1 MKKEPDIRT
10 NPFIQNTK
18 FCNMILNGYHRSQL
32 PFMNKYLLNALT
44 FIAMFVFCSASLYA
58 QSKDTTAVY
67 AIRNAKIVTVTG
79 TTIDKGT
86 VVIRDGK
93 IADVGANVSVPGNA
107 KVIDA
112 TGLSVY
118 PGLIDSNTILGLSE
132 VASVRDTVDTNEL
145 GDFNANM
152 KALTA
157 VNPHSEHIPV
167 ARMNGVTT
175 VLTCP
180 RGGIVSGQCA
190 LINIDG
196 WTPQQ
201 MAVKA
206 SAAMAM
212 NYPVLGFGGRG
223 GGFFA
228 LQGGT
233 PSDAQRQQRDR
244 QVESLKKKI
253 EDAQAYLK
261 AKEAAAADK
270 SIPPIAVDLGLEG
283 LIPVIKGEVPVLIA
297 ADKANEIKAAVEFA
311 AQYKL
316 KLILNGGLES
326 LKVASLLKEK
336 NVPVILGPVL
346 DLPDSE
352 DAPYDQ
358 AYARAG
364 ELHKAGIKFAFSTA
378 NDSASGPGAIR
389 VLPYHAGTAAA
400 FGLPKEEAL
409 KALTI
414 YPAQIFGVDKTIGSI
429 ETGKVAN
436 LIVTDGDPLEL
447 RTKLKYMFIN
457 GKQADLTNKHTR
469 LNDKFKDRP

>member
-1 MKKEPDIRT
+1 MLKRT
-10 NPFIQNTK
+10 SPNLFFT
-18 FCNMILNGYHRSQL
+18 LAA
-32 PFMNKYLLNALT
+32 LLIGAALL
-44 FIAMFVFCSASLYA
+44 FA

-67 AIRNAKIVTVTG
+67 AIRNARIVTVTG
-79 TTIDKGT
+79 ATIEKGT
-86 VVIRDGK
+86 VLIRDGK
-93 IADVGANVSVPGNA
+93 IAEIGATVRVPAEA

-118 PGLIDSNTILGLSE
+118 PGLIDSNTILGLNE
-132 VASVRDTVDTNEL
+132 IASIQETIDTTEL
-145 GDFNANM
+145 GEFKANM

-157 VNPHSEHIPV
+157 VNPHSEQIPV

-180 RGGIVSGQCA
+180 RGGTISGQCA
-190 LINIDG
+190 LINTDG

-201 MAVKA
+201 MAVRP

-212 NYPVLGFGGRG
+212 NYPTAGFGGGRG
-223 GGFFA
+223 GGLAAIF
-228 LQGGT
+228 GGAGE
-233 PSDAQRQQRDR
+233 AQRQQRDR
-244 QVESLKKKI
+244 QVEALKKKI

-270 SIPPIAVDLGLEG
+270 SLPARPVDLGLEG
-283 LIPVIKGEVPVLIA
+283 LIPVLKGETPLLVA
-297 ADKANEIKAAVEFA
+297 ANKANDIKAAVEFA

-316 KLILNGGLES
+316 KIIINGGDEA

-336 NVPVILGPVL
+336 NVPVVLGPVL

-364 ELHKAGIKFAFSTA
+364 ELHKAGIKFAFTTA
-378 NDSASGPGAIR
+378 NNSPSGPGAIR
-389 VLPYHAGTAAA
+389 LLPYHAGTAAA
-400 FGLPKEEAL
+400 FGLPKDEAL
-409 KALTI
+409 KAVTI
-414 YPAQIFGVDKTIGSI
+414 YPAQIFGADKLIGSL
-429 ETGKVAN
+429 EVGKQAT

-447 RTKLKYMFIN
+447 RTKLKYMFVN
-457 GKQADLTNKHTR
+457 GKQTDLTSRHTR

>member
-1 MKKEPDIRT
+1 
-10 NPFIQNTK
+10 
-18 FCNMILNGYHRSQL
+18 
-32 PFMNKYLLNALT
+32 MNKYLRNLLSSFAVLT
-44 FIAMFVFCSASLYA
+44 FCFAPALP

-79 TTIDKGT
+79 ATIDKGT
-86 VVIRDGK
+86 VIIRDGK

-175 VLTCP
+175 VLSCP

-228 LQGGT
+228 ILGGA

-261 AKEAAAADK
+261 AKDAAAADK
-270 SIPPIAVDLGLEG
+270 NIPPIAVDLGLEG

-297 ADKANEIKAAVEFA
+297 ANKASEIKAAVEFA

-316 KLILNGGLES
+316 KLILNGGLEA
-326 LKVASLLKEK
+326 LKVTSLLKEK

-378 NDSASGPGAIR
+378 NDSPSGPGAIR

-414 YPAQIFGVDKTIGSI
+414 YPAQIFGVDKAIGSI

-457 GKQADLTNKHTR
+457 GKQTDLTNKHTR

>member
-1 MKKEPDIRT
+1 
-10 NPFIQNTK
+10 
-18 FCNMILNGYHRSQL
+18 
-32 PFMNKYLLNALT
+32 MNKYLFNFLLTLAALIICT
-44 FIAMFVFCSASLYA
+44 ASLLA
-58 QSKDTTAVY
+58 QNKDTTAVY

-79 TTIDKGT
+79 ATIDKGT
-86 VVIRDGK
+86 VLIRDGK
-93 IADVGANVSVPGNA
+93 IAEIGANVRIPGEA

-118 PGLIDSNTILGLSE
+118 PGLINSNTILGLNE
-132 VASVRDTVDTNEL
+132 VGQGAPGTVDTTEL

-180 RGGIVSGQCA
+180 QGGLISGQCA
-190 LINIDG
+190 LINVDG

-206 SAAMAM
+206 AAAMAI
-212 NYPVLGFGGRG
+212 NYPTLGGGGGRG
-223 GGFFA
+223 GGF
-228 LQGGT
+228 GGGGFGGGV
-233 PSDAQRQQRDR
+233 SEAQRQQRDR
-244 QVESLKKKI
+244 QVEALKKKI

-270 SIPPIAVDLGLEG
+270 SLPARPIDLGLEA
-283 LIPVIKGEVPVLIA
+283 LIPVIKGDVPVRITA
-297 ADKANEIKAAVEFA
+297 NKANDIKAAVEFA
-311 AQYKL
+311 TQYKL
-316 KLILNGGLES
+316 KLIINGGDEAI
-326 LKVASLLKEK
+326 KVAALLKEK
-336 NVPVILGPVL
+336 NVPVILGPVI

-352 DAPYDQ
+352 DAHYDQ
-358 AYARAG
+358 AYARPA
-364 ELHKAGIKFAFSTA
+364 ELYKVGVKFALSN
-378 NDSASGPGAIR
+378 NDIQHLR
-389 VLPYHAGTAAA
+389 LLPYHAGTAAA

-409 KALTI
+409 KAITI
-414 YPAQIFGVDKTIGSI
+414 YPAQIFGVDKFVGSI
-429 ETGKVAN
+429 EVGKAAT
-436 LIVTDGDPLEL
+436 LIVTDGDPLEY

-457 GKQADLTNKHTR
+457 GKQTDLTNKHTR

>member
-1 MKKEPDIRT
+1 
-10 NPFIQNTK
+10 
-18 FCNMILNGYHRSQL
+18 
-32 PFMNKYLLNALT
+32 MNKYLLNLLLSLAVLT
-44 FIAMFVFCSASLYA
+44 LCFAPAVS

-67 AIRNAKIVTVTG
+67 AIRNVKIVTVTG
-79 TTIDKGT
+79 ATIDKGT
-86 VVIRDGK
+86 VIIRDGK
-93 IADVGANVSVPGNA
+93 IADVGASVSIPGNA

-118 PGLIDSNTILGLSE
+118 PGLIDSNTVLGLSE
-132 VASVRDTVDTNEL
+132 VAAVRETSDTNEI
-145 GDFNANM
+145 GDFNPNM

-180 RGGIVSGQCA
+180 QGGLISGQCA
-190 LINIDG
+190 LINADG

-206 SAAMAM
+206 SAAMAI

-228 LQGGT
+228 IAAGSPT
-233 PSDAQRQQRDR
+233 DAQRQQRDR
-244 QVESLKKKI
+244 QVEALKKKI

-261 AKEAAAADK
+261 AREAVAADK
-270 SIPPIAVDLGLEG
+270 SLPARSIDLGLEAM
-283 LIPVIKGEVPVLIA
+283 IPVLKGEVPVRITA
-297 ADKANEIKAAVEFA
+297 NKASDIKAAVEFA
-311 AQYKL
+311 GQYKL
-316 KLILNGGLES
+316 KLIINGGNEA
-326 LKVASLLKEK
+326 LKVAALLKEK
-336 NVPVILGPVL
+336 NVPVILDTVL

-358 AYARAG
+358 IYTRAAD
-364 ELHKAGIKFAFSTA
+364 LHKAGVKFAFS
-378 NDSASGPGAIR
+378 SQGIQFIR
-389 VLPYHAGTAAA
+389 TLPYNAGTAAA

-414 YPAQIFGVDKTIGSI
+414 YPAQIFGVDKIIGSI
-429 ETGKVAN
+429 EVGKAAN

-447 RTKLKYMFIN
+447 RTKIKHMFIN
-457 GKQADLTNKHTR
+457 GKQTELTNRHTR

>member
-1 MKKEPDIRT
+1 MKPKIT
-10 NPFIQNTK
+10 
-18 FCNMILNGYHRSQL
+18 ILTL
-32 PFMNKYLLNALT
+32 AVILT
-44 FIAMFVFCSASLYA
+44 FTASLLA
-58 QSKDTTAVY
+58 QSKDTTGVY

-79 TTIDKGT
+79 ATIDKGT

-93 IADVGANVSVPGNA
+93 IAEVGANVSVPGNA

-132 VASVRDTVDTNEL
+132 VAQGAPGTVDTTEI
-145 GDFNANM
+145 GDFNPNM

-157 VNPHSEHIPV
+157 VNPHGEQIPV

-180 RGGIVSGQCA
+180 QGGIISGQCA
-190 LINIDG
+190 VINTDG

-201 MAVKA
+201 MAVKG
-206 SAAMAM
+206 SAAMAIT
-212 NYPVLGFGGRG
+212 YPVLGFGGRG

-228 LQGGT
+228 IQAGA

-244 QVESLKKKI
+244 QVEALKKKI

-261 AKEAAAADK
+261 AKEATAADK
-270 SIPPIAVDLGLEG
+270 SLPPRPIDLGLEA
-283 LIPVIKGEVPVLIA
+283 LIPVIKGEVPVRITANKA
-297 ADKANEIKAAVEFA
+297 AEIKAAVEFA
-311 AQYKL
+311 NQYKL
-316 KLILNGGLES
+316 KLILNGGDEA
-326 LKVASLLKEK
+326 LKVAALLKEK

-346 DLPDSE
+346 ELPDSE

-358 AYARAG
+358 VYTRAAD
-364 ELHKAGIKFAFSTA
+364 LHKAGIKFAFS
-378 NDSASGPGAIR
+378 SQGIQFIR
-389 VLPYHAGTAAA
+389 TLPYNAGSAAA

-409 KALTI
+409 KAITI
-414 YPAQIFGVDKTIGSI
+414 YPAQIFGVDKSIGSI
-429 ETGKVAN
+429 EVGKAAT

-457 GKQADLTNKHTR
+457 GKQTDLTNKHTR

>member
-1 MKKEPDIRT
+1 
-10 NPFIQNTK
+10 
-18 FCNMILNGYHRSQL
+18 
-32 PFMNKYLLNALT
+32 MNKHLRNFLLT
-44 FIAMFVFCSASLYA
+44 FVATAFGLVSTFA

-67 AIRNAKIVTVTG
+67 AIRNAKIFTVTG
-79 TTIDKGT
+79 ATIEKGT
-86 VVIRDGK
+86 ILIRDGK
-93 IADVGANVSVPGNA
+93 IAEVGATVSVPGNA

-118 PGLIDSNTILGLSE
+118 PGLIDANTILGLSE
-132 VASVRDTVDTNEL
+132 VAAVRETLDTNEL

-152 KALTA
+152 RALTA

-180 RGGIVSGQCA
+180 QGGLISGQCA
-190 LINIDG
+190 MINIDG
-196 WTPQQ
+196 WTPEQ

-206 SAAMAM
+206 SAAMAV
-212 NYPVLGFGGRG
+212 NYPVIGFGGRG

-228 LQGGT
+228 VVAGA

-244 QVESLKKKI
+244 QVDALKKKI

-270 SIPPIAVDLGLEG
+270 TIPARPIDLGLEAM
-283 LIPVIKGEVPVLIA
+283 IPMIKGDVPVRISA
-297 ADKANEIKAAVEFA
+297 NKASEIKAAVELA
-311 AQYKL
+311 TQYKL
-316 KLILNGGLES
+316 KLIINGGDEA
-326 LKVASLLKEK
+326 LKVAALLKEK
-336 NVPVILGPVL
+336 NVPVILGAVL
-346 DLPDSE
+346 ELPDSE

-364 ELHKAGIKFAFSTA
+364 ELHKAGVKFAFS
-378 NDSASGPGAIR
+378 SQGIQFIR
-389 VLPYHAGTAAA
+389 TLPYNAGTAAA

-409 KALTI
+409 KAITI
-414 YPAQIFGVDKTIGSI
+414 YPAQIFGVDKLIGSI
-429 ETGKVAN
+429 EVGKMAN

-447 RTKLKYMFIN
+447 RTKLKHMFIN
-457 GKQADLTNKHTR
+457 GKQTDLTNRHSR

>member
-1 MKKEPDIRT
+1 MKL
-10 NPFIQNTK
+10 QNL
-18 FCNMILNGYHRSQL
+18 FLILAMLGIGAA
-32 PFMNKYLLNALT
+32 LLL
-44 FIAMFVFCSASLYA
+44 A
-58 QSKDTTAVY
+58 QSKDITAVY

-79 TTIDKGT
+79 ATIDKGT
-86 VVIRDGK
+86 VLIRDGK
-93 IADVGANVSVPGNA
+93 IAEIGATVRVPAEA

-118 PGLIDSNTILGLSE
+118 PGMIDSNTILGLNE
-132 VASVRDTVDTNEL
+132 VASVDMTIDTTEI
-145 GDFNANM
+145 GDFKPNM

-180 RGGIVSGQCA
+180 QGGLISGQCA
-190 LINIDG
+190 LINADG

-201 MAVKA
+201 MAVKG
-206 SAAMAM
+206 SAAMAI
-212 NYPVLGFGGRG
+212 NYPTLGGGGRG

-228 LQGGT
+228 IQAGA

-244 QVESLKKKI
+244 QVEALKKKI

-270 SIPPIAVDLGLEG
+270 SLPARPVDLGLEAM
-283 LIPVIKGEVPVLIA
+283 IPVLKGEVPVRITA
-297 ADKANEIKAAVEFA
+297 NKANDIKAAVEFA
-311 AQYKL
+311 TQYKL
-316 KLILNGGLES
+316 KLVINGGDEA

-336 NVPVILGPVL
+336 NVPLILSTVL
-346 DLPDSE
+346 ELPDSE

-358 AYARAG
+358 AYARPA
-364 ELHKAGIKFAFSTA
+364 ELHKAGIKFAFS
-378 NDSASGPGAIR
+378 SQGIQFIR
-389 VLPYHAGTAAA
+389 TLPYNAGTAAA
-400 FGLPKEEAL
+400 FGLPKDEAL
-409 KALTI
+409 KAVTI

-429 ETGKVAN
+429 EVGKAAN

-457 GKQADLTNKHTR
+457 GKQTELTNKHTR

>member
-1 MKKEPDIRT
+1 
-10 NPFIQNTK
+10 
-18 FCNMILNGYHRSQL
+18 
-32 PFMNKYLLNALT
+32 MNKHLSNFILILAALIIW
-44 FIAMFVFCSASLYA
+44 IASIWA

-79 TTIDKGT
+79 ATIDKGT
-86 VVIRDGK
+86 VLIRDGK
-93 IADVGANVSVPGNA
+93 IADVGANVSVPANA

-132 VASVRDTVDTNEL
+132 VASVDMTVDTTEL
-145 GDFNANM
+145 GDFKANM

-180 RGGIVSGQCA
+180 QGGLISGQCA
-190 LINIDG
+190 LINVDG

-206 SAAMAM
+206 SAAMAV
-212 NYPVLGFGGRG
+212 NYPTLGFGGGRGGFGG
-223 GGFFA
+223 GGF
-228 LQGGT
+228 GGAPT
-233 PSDAQRQQRDR
+233 DAQRQQRDR
-244 QVESLKKKI
+244 QIEALKKKI

-270 SIPPIAVDLGLEG
+270 SLPARPIDLGLEAM
-283 LIPVIKGEVPVLIA
+283 IPVIKGEVPVRISA
-297 ADKANEIKAAVEFA
+297 NKANDIKAAIEFA
-311 AQYKL
+311 SQYKL
-316 KLILNGGLES
+316 KLIINGGDEA
-326 LKVASLLKEK
+326 LKVAALLKEK
-336 NVPVILGPVL
+336 NVPVILSTVL
-346 DLPDSE
+346 ELPDSE

-358 AYARAG
+358 AYTRAA
-364 ELHKAGIKFAFSTA
+364 ELHKAGVKFAFS
-378 NDSASGPGAIR
+378 SQGIQFIR
-389 VLPYHAGTAAA
+389 TLPYNAGTAAA
-400 FGLPKEEAL
+400 FGLPKDEAL
-409 KALTI
+409 KAVTI
-414 YPAQIFGVDKTIGSI
+414 YPAQIFGVDKLIGSI
-429 ETGKVAN
+429 EVGKAAN

-457 GKQADLTNKHTR
+457 GKQTDLTNKHTR

>member
-1 MKKEPDIRT
+1 MKL
-10 NPFIQNTK
+10 TK
-18 FCNMILNGYHRSQL
+18 LIL
-32 PFMNKYLLNALT
+32 LLTAIIIGAT
-44 FIAMFVFCSASLYA
+44 SLLA

-79 TTIDKGT
+79 GTIEKGT
-86 VVIRDGK
+86 VLIRDGK
-93 IADVGANVSVPGNA
+93 IAEVGATVRVPAEA

-132 VASVRDTVDTNEL
+132 IASIDMTVDTTEL
-145 GDFNANM
+145 GDFKANM

-157 VNPHSEHIPV
+157 VNPHSEQIPV

-180 RGGIVSGQCA
+180 RGGVISGQCA
-190 LINIDG
+190 LINADG

-212 NYPVLGFGGRG
+212 NYPVIGFGGRG
-223 GGFFA
+223 GGFAAFFGA
-228 LQGGT
+228 PG
-233 PSDAQRQQRDR
+233 DAQRQQRDR
-244 QVESLKKKI
+244 QVEALKKKI

-270 SIPPIAVDLGLEG
+270 SIPAHLIDLGLEG
-283 LIPVIKGEVPVLIA
+283 MIPVIKGDVPLLVSA
-297 ADKANEIKAAVEFA
+297 NKANDIKAAVEFA

-316 KLILNGGLES
+316 KLIINGGAEA
-326 LKVASLLKEK
+326 LKVAALLKEK
-336 NVPVILGPVL
+336 NVPLILGPVL

-352 DAPYDQ
+352 DAAYDQ
-358 AYARAG
+358 AYARAS

-378 NDSASGPGAIR
+378 NDSPSGPGAIR

-400 FGLPKEEAL
+400 FGLPKDEAL
-409 KALTI
+409 KAVTI
-414 YPAQIFGVDKTIGSI
+414 YPAQIFGVDKSIGSI
-429 ETGKVAN
+429 ETGKAAN

-457 GKQADLTNKHTR
+457 GKQTELANRHTR

>member
-1 MKKEPDIRT
+1 
-10 NPFIQNTK
+10 
-18 FCNMILNGYHRSQL
+18 
-32 PFMNKYLLNALT
+32 MNKSLLNLFLT
-44 FIAMFVFCSASLYA
+44 LAAILIGSASLLA

-79 TTIDKGT
+79 ATIEKGT
-86 VVIRDGK
+86 VLIRDGK
-93 IADVGANVSVPGNA
+93 IAEVGATVRVPADA

-132 VASVRDTVDTNEL
+132 MASIQETIDTTEL
-145 GDFNANM
+145 GDFKANM
-152 KALTA
+152 RALTA
-157 VNPHSEHIPV
+157 VNPHSEQIPV

-180 RGGIVSGQCA
+180 RGGIISGQCA
-190 LINIDG
+190 LINADG

-223 GGFFA
+223 GAFLA
-228 LQGGT
+228 LLGGA
-233 PSDAQRQQRDR
+233 PGDAQRQQRDR
-244 QVESLKKKI
+244 QVEALKKKI

-270 SIPPIAVDLGLEG
+270 SLPVRAIDLGLEG
-283 LIPVIKGEVPVLIA
+283 MIPLLKGEVPLFVA
-297 ADKANEIKAAVEFA
+297 ANKANDIKAAVEFA

-316 KLILNGGLES
+316 KIVINGGDEA
-326 LKVASLLKEK
+326 LKVAALLKEK
-336 NVPVILGPVL
+336 NVPVVLGAVL
-346 DLPDSE
+346 DLPGSE
-352 DAPYDQ
+352 DAPYDE

-364 ELHKAGIKFAFSTA
+364 ELHKAGVKFAFSTA
-378 NDSASGPGAIR
+378 NNSPSGPGAIR
-389 VLPYHAGTAAA
+389 LLPYHAGTAAA

-409 KALTI
+409 KGVTI
-414 YPAQIFGVDKTIGSI
+414 YPAQIFGADKLIGSI
-429 ETGKVAN
+429 EVGKAAT

-447 RTKLKYMFIN
+447 RTKIKHMFIN
-457 GKQADLTNKHTR
+457 GKQTELTNKHTR

>member
-1 MKKEPDIRT
+1 
-10 NPFIQNTK
+10 
-18 FCNMILNGYHRSQL
+18 
-32 PFMNKYLLNALT
+32 MNKHLRNFLLT
-44 FIAMFVFCSASLYA
+44 FVATAFGLTSTFA

-79 TTIDKGT
+79 ATIEKGT
-86 VVIRDGK
+86 LLIRDGK
-93 IADVGANVSVPGNA
+93 IAEVGATVSVPGQA

-118 PGLIDSNTILGLSE
+118 PGLIDANTILGLSE
-132 VASVRDTVDTNEL
+132 VAAVRETLDTNEL

-152 KALTA
+152 RALTA

-180 RGGIVSGQCA
+180 QGGIISGQCA
-190 LINIDG
+190 MINIDG
-196 WTPQQ
+196 WTPEQ

-206 SAAMAM
+206 SAALAV
-212 NYPVLGFGGRG
+212 NYPVIGFGGRG

-228 LQGGT
+228 VVAGA

-244 QVESLKKKI
+244 QVEALKKKI

-270 SIPPIAVDLGLEG
+270 SLPAHAIDLGLEAM
-283 LIPVIKGEVPVLIA
+283 IPMLKGDVPVRISA
-297 ADKANEIKAAVEFA
+297 NKASEIKAAVELA
-311 AQYKL
+311 TQYKL
-316 KLILNGGLES
+316 KLIINGGDEA
-326 LKVASLLKEK
+326 LKVAALLKEK
-336 NVPVILGPVL
+336 NVPVILSAVL
-346 DLPDSE
+346 ELPDSE

-358 AYARAG
+358 AYTRAA
-364 ELHKAGIKFAFSTA
+364 ELHKAGVKFAFS
-378 NDSASGPGAIR
+378 SQGIQFIR
-389 VLPYHAGTAAA
+389 TLPYNAGTAAA

-409 KALTI
+409 KAITI
-414 YPAQIFGVDKTIGSI
+414 YPAQILGVDKLIGSI
-429 ETGKVAN
+429 EVGKMAN

-447 RTKLKYMFIN
+447 RTRIKHMFIN
-457 GKQADLTNKHTR
+457 GKQTDLTNRHTR

>member
-1 MKKEPDIRT
+1 
-10 NPFIQNTK
+10 
-18 FCNMILNGYHRSQL
+18 
-32 PFMNKYLLNALT
+32 MNKHLLNSLLILAVISLCT
-44 FIAMFVFCSASLYA
+44 ASLFA

-67 AIRNAKIVTVTG
+67 AIRNAKIITVTG
-79 TTIDKGT
+79 ATIEKGT
-86 VVIRDGK
+86 ILIRDGK
-93 IADVGANVSVPGNA
+93 IADVGATVNIPGNA

-118 PGLIDSNTILGLSE
+118 PGLIDANTILGLSE
-132 VASVRDTVDTNEL
+132 VASVRETIDTNEL

-152 KALTA
+152 RALTA
-157 VNPHSEHIPV
+157 VNPHSEHLPV

-180 RGGIVSGQCA
+180 QGGIVSGQCA
-190 LINIDG
+190 LINVDG

-206 SAAMAM
+206 SAAMAI

-223 GGFFA
+223 GGFGGGFR
-228 LQGGT
+228 GT
-233 PSDAQRQQRDR
+233 PGEAQRQQRDR
-244 QVESLKKKI
+244 QVEALKKKI

-270 SIPPIAVDLGLEG
+270 SLPAHPIDLGLEAM
-283 LIPVIKGEVPVLIA
+283 IPMVKGDVPVRISA
-297 ADKANEIKAAVEFA
+297 NKASEIKAAVELA
-311 AQYKL
+311 TQYKL
-316 KLILNGGLES
+316 KLIINGGDEAI
-326 LKVASLLKEK
+326 KVAALLKEK
-336 NVPVILGPVL
+336 NVPVILGSVL
-346 DLPDSE
+346 ELPDSE

-358 AYARAG
+358 AYARAA
-364 ELHKAGIKFAFSTA
+364 ELHQAGIKFAFS
-378 NDSASGPGAIR
+378 SQGIQFIR
-389 VLPYHAGTAAA
+389 TLPYNAGTAAA

-409 KALTI
+409 KAVTI
-414 YPAQIFGVDKTIGSI
+414 YPAQIFGVDKLIGSI
-429 ETGKVAN
+429 ETGKAAN

-457 GKQADLTNKHTR
+457 GKQTELTNRHTR